1 MYRRERLERKD
12 ESKAMGLVCAQKK
25 RPALQYEE
33 EHSRAGMDRTWYVRQ
48 RESRRRSRALARR
61 EVAFGCRCA
70 GVVRGS
76 VGAVHLELQGPG
88 CGVWVWKLSGEARRS
103 FSSLKRMRL
112 SRENTRSGKR

>member
-1 MYRRERLERKD
+1 
-12 ESKAMGLVCAQKK
+12 MGLVCAQKK

-61 EVAFGCRCA
+61 EVAFSCRCA

-88 CGVWVWKLSGEARRS
+88 CGVWVWKLSGEGRRS

>member
-1 MYRRERLERKD
+1 
-12 ESKAMGLVCAQKK
+12 MGLVCAQKK

-70 GVVRGS
+70 GVVRGQRGS
-76 VGAVHLELQGPG
+76 CTPGAP
-88 CGVWVWKLSGEARRS
+88 
-103 FSSLKRMRL
+103 
-112 SRENTRSGKR
+112 RSGLWRVGLEAVR